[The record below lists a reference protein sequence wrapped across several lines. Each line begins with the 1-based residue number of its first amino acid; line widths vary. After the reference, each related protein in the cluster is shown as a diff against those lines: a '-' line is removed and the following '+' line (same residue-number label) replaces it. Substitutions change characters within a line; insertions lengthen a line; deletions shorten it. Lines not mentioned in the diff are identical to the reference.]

1 MVIIRVK
8 SSFSRLKMC
17 KHVAAPLVLALFLA
31 LSHFYVPGLL
41 TASPRAFAQTASGKA
56 DVFFKLNE
64 FAFGPGEENALK
76 EIAENLKNNPGTVLV
91 IEGYS
96 DVTGDDEYNLNLSR
110 RRAEAVRQFYVSQ
123 GVAPGRITLSGK
135 GKTDRF
141 ASGSDELSLRLNRR
155 VTITLESGSAPQSAP
170 APAPADAA
178 PAAEGRAPEPEPESP
193 ASEEIIDAIT
203 IEETEPLS
211 EPTPAPAP
219 GPPSETV
226 SEPGVISPAVSEI
239 IGENM
244 RRLAAGRIVFDAPRE
259 MSVGES
265 YPIEAAVT
273 HKFLKDLSRGL
284 GAAGGGNGNLRL
296 GDNITLHLKGNGFDI
311 SPVTDSTIGAPQ
323 EFPIDD
329 SEDTKIIEKDSTASW
344 EWNVKPEKSGFQ
356 TLLLSVEVAVE
367 NEHFTEVLAEYPVF
381 EKVVHVKYSFFHSL
395 SKSYLL
401 MAVTIVIAVAVVGW
415 ILIKKLRLG

>member
-17 KHVAAPLVLALFLA
+17 RHAAAPIILALFLA
-31 LSHFYVPGLL
+31 LSYSYVPGLH
-41 TASPRAFAQTASGKA
+41 PAFAQTAPGKA
-56 DVFFKLNE
+56 DVFFRLNE

-76 EIAENLKNNPGTVLV
+76 EIAASLKNNPGTVLV

-110 RRAEAVRQFYVSQ
+110 RRAEAVKQFYIAQ
-123 GVAPGRITLSGK
+123 GVEPGRITVSGK

-141 ASGSDELSLRLNRR
+141 APGSDESSLRLNRR
-155 VTITLESGSAPQSAP
+155 VTIKLEAGSAPRSAP
-170 APAPADAA
+170 APAPAAAA
-178 PAAEGRAPEPEPESP
+178 PERAPEPGPESAP
-193 ASEEIIDAIT
+193 SEEIIDAIT
-203 IEETEPLS
+203 VEETETVS
-211 EPTPAPAP
+211 EPSPAPIP
-219 GPPSETV
+219 EPPAETV
-226 SEPGVISPAVSEI
+226 SEPGAISPAVSEI
-239 IGENM
+239 IGKNM
-244 RRLAAGRIVFDAPRE
+244 RRLAAGRIVFDTPGE

-273 HKFLKDLSRGL
+273 HKFLKDLSQSL
-284 GAAGGGNGNLRL
+284 GAAGENGNLRL

-311 SPVTDSTIGAPQ
+311 SPVADSATGAEQ

-329 SEDTKIIEKDSTASW
+329 SEDTKVIEKDSTASW
-344 EWNVKPEKSGFQ
+344 EWSVKPEKSGFQ
-356 TLLLSVEVAVE
+356 TLLLTVEVGVE
-367 NEHFTEVLAEYPVF
+367 DEHFTEVLTEYPVF
-381 EKVVHVKYSFFHSL
+381 EKVVQVKPSFFHSL

>member
-31 LSHFYVPGLL
+31 LSYFSVPGLHPAL
-41 TASPRAFAQTASGKA
+41 AQTAPAKA
-56 DVFFKLNE
+56 DVFFRLNE

-76 EIAENLKNNPGTVLV
+76 EIAASLKNNPGTIIV

-110 RRAEAVRQFYVSQ
+110 RRAEAVKQFYIAQ
-123 GVAPGRITLSGK
+123 GVEPGRITVSGK

-141 ASGSDELSLRLNRR
+141 ASGGDESSLRLNRR
-155 VTITLESGSAPQSAP
+155 VTITLESGSAPQSAS
-170 APAPADAA
+170 A
-178 PAAEGRAPEPEPESP
+178 PAAAAPERASEPKPEREPEPESAP
-193 ASEEIIDAIT
+193 SEEIIDAIT
-203 IEETEPLS
+203 VEETETVS
-211 EPTPAPAP
+211 EPSPPPAPE
-219 GPPSETV
+219 PPSETA
-226 SEPGVISPAVSEI
+226 SGPGVISPAVSEI
-239 IGENM
+239 IGTNM
-244 RRLAAGRIVFDAPRE
+244 RRLAAGRIVFDTPKE

-273 HKFLKDLSRGL
+273 HKFLKDLSRSL
-284 GAAGGGNGNLRL
+284 GAASENGNLRL

-311 SPVTDSTIGAPQ
+311 SPVADSAIGAEQ

-329 SEDTKIIEKDSTASW
+329 SEDTKVIEEDSTASW
-344 EWNVKPEKSGFQ
+344 EWSVKPEKSGFQ
-356 TLLLSVEVAVE
+356 TLLLTVEVAVE
-367 NEHFTEVLAEYPVF
+367 DEHFTEVLTEYPVF
-381 EKVVHVKYSFFHSL
+381 EKVVQVKSSFFHSL

>member
-1 MVIIRVK
+1 MVSIRVK

-17 KHVAAPLVLALFLA
+17 RHVAAPLVLALFLA
-31 LSHFYVPGLL
+31 LSGLSIPGLDP
-41 TASPRAFAQTASGKA
+41 AQHHAFAQTASGRA

-76 EIAENLKNNPGTVLV
+76 EIASNLKNNPGTIIV

-110 RRAEAVRQFYVSQ
+110 RRAEAVRRFYMAE
-123 GVAPGRITLSGK
+123 GIEPGRITVSGK

-141 ASGSDELSLRLNRR
+141 ASGGDETSLRLNRR
-155 VTITLESGSAPQSAP
+155 VTITIESGSAQQSASAP
-170 APAPADAA
+170 APAAA
-178 PAAEGRAPEPEPESP
+178 PERAPEPEPESTP
-193 ASEEIIDAIT
+193 SEEIIDAIT
-203 IEETEPLS
+203 VEETETVS
-211 EPTPAPAP
+211 EPSPVPVP
-219 GPPSETV
+219 ESPSETV
-226 SEPGVISPAVSEI
+226 SEPGVINPAVSEI
-239 IGENM
+239 IGKNM
-244 RRLAAGRIVFDAPRE
+244 RRLAAGRIVFDIPKE

-273 HKFLKDLSRGL
+273 HKFLKDLSQSV
-284 GAAGGGNGNLRL
+284 GAAGGENGNLRL

-311 SPVTDSTIGAPQ
+311 SPVTDSTIGTGQ

-329 SEDTKIIEKDSTASW
+329 SEDTKILEEDGTASW

-356 TLLLSVEVAVE
+356 TLLLTVEVAVE
-367 NEHFTEVLAEYPVF
+367 DEHFTEVLTEYPVF
-381 EKVVHVKYSFFHSL
+381 EKVIQVKSSFFHSL

>member
-8 SSFSRLKMC
+8 SSFSRPKMC
-17 KHVAAPLVLALFLA
+17 KHVSAPLVLALFLA
-31 LSHFYVPGLL
+31 LSYFYVPGLQP
-41 TASPRAFAQTASGKA
+41 ASPRAFAQTAPGKA
-56 DVFFKLNE
+56 DVFFRLNE

-76 EIAENLKNNPGTVLV
+76 EIAASLKNNPGTVLV

-110 RRAEAVRQFYVSQ
+110 RRAEAVRQFYIAE
-123 GVAPGRITLSGK
+123 GVEPGRITVSGK

-141 ASGSDELSLRLNRR
+141 ASGSDESSLRLNRR
-155 VTITLESGSAPQSAP
+155 VTIKLEAGSTPRSAP
-170 APAPADAA
+170 APAPAAAA
-178 PAAEGRAPEPEPESP
+178 PERAPEPGPESAP
-193 ASEEIIDAIT
+193 SEEIIDAIT
-203 IEETEPLS
+203 VEETETVS
-211 EPTPAPAP
+211 EPSPAPAP
-219 GPPSETV
+219 EPPSETV
-226 SEPGVISPAVSEI
+226 AEPGAISPAVSEI
-239 IGENM
+239 IGTNM
-244 RRLAAGRIVFDAPRE
+244 RRLAAGRIVFDTPRE

-273 HKFLKDLSRGL
+273 HKFLKDLSRSL
-284 GAAGGGNGNLRL
+284 GAAGENGNLRL

-311 SPVTDSTIGAPQ
+311 SPVADSAIGAEQ

-329 SEDTKIIEKDSTASW
+329 SEDTKVIEKDSTASW
-344 EWNVKPEKSGFQ
+344 EWSVKPEKSGFQ
-356 TLLLSVEVAVE
+356 TLLLTVEVAVE
-367 NEHFTEVLAEYPVF
+367 DEHFTEVLTEYPVF
-381 EKVVHVKYSFFHSL
+381 EKVVQVKPSFFHSL